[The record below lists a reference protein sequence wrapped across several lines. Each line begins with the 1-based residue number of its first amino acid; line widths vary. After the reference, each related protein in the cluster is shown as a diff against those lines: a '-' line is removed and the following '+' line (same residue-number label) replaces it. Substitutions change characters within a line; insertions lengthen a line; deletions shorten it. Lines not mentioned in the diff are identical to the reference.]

1 VAHKE
6 GSSGA
11 ILDEIDGGEGDMGEL
26 E

>member
-11 ILDEIDGGEGDMGEL
+11 ILEIDGGEGDMEEL